1 MDSKRQHTLLG
12 MQSINVKQNLFFAE
26 RGSGIFSGGYLMASF
41 TSTFNIDNVIQTI
54 LRNEHH
60 IHRPEELL
68 QICNRAIDIL
78 KRQPVFLE
86 LKAPINVCG
95 DIHGQINDL
104 IRIFK
109 RVGIPGTTPYLFLGD
124 YVDRGENSIDV
135 ITLLLAFKI
144 KYPFNIFLLRGN
156 HECHDVNEIYSF
168 KEECIFKYGEFGN
181 SIWKMFNTVFQ
192 WLPLVALVENK
203 ILCLHGGIS
212 KSFFTEI
219 NSLDQLNNLR
229 REDLFTVAEQGLVC
243 DLLWADPN
251 EDNENVDWQ
260 INERGCSF
268 LFGKGTV
275 NNFCHKFNIDLVVRA
290 HEVQNN
296 GYKFYSEKLVTVF
309 SASNYCGEYGNNGA
323 VLKILRDL
331 TCVFEIFT
339 PDIMTHSILGQLP
352 PSRGGSHI
360 PVLMKKNLRRHR
372 ARTNSP
378 KPKGRILSVLKCNE
392 R

>member
-1 MDSKRQHTLLG
+1 MT
-12 MQSINVKQNLFFAE
+12 
-26 RGSGIFSGGYLMASF
+26 SF
-41 TSTFNIDNVIQTI
+41 TSTANVDHVIQTI
-54 LRNEHH
+54 LRNEHR
-60 IHRPEELL
+60 IHRPEDLL
-68 QICNRAIDIL
+68 DICNRAIDIL

-86 LKAPINVCG
+86 LKAPINICG

-109 RVGIPGTTPYLFLGD
+109 RIGIPGNTPYLFLGD

-168 KEECIFKYGEFGN
+168 KEECIFKYGDLLGN
-181 SIWKMFNTVFQ
+181 SIWRMFNTVFQ
-192 WLPLVALVENK
+192 WLPLVAVVENR
-203 ILCLHGGIS
+203 ILCVHGGIS
-212 KSFFTEI
+212 KSFFNEIHDLDEI
-219 NSLDQLNNLR
+219 NDLK
-229 REDLFTVAEQGLVC
+229 REELFTVAEEGLVC

-251 EDNENVDWQ
+251 EENENIDWQ
-260 INERGCSF
+260 VNERGCSF
-268 LFGKGTV
+268 LFGKSTV
-275 NNFCHKFNIDLVVRA
+275 NNFCRKFNLDLIVRA

-296 GYKFYSEKLVTVF
+296 GYKFCCDNKLVTVF

-323 VLKILRDL
+323 VLKINRNLQ
-331 TCVFEIFT
+331 CVFEIFV
-339 PDIMTHSILGQLP
+339 PDVMNHTILDEVPQN
-352 PSRGGSHI
+352 RIGGHV

-372 ARTNSP
+372 GRTNSP
-378 KPKGRILSVLKCNE
+378 RPRGRIQSLMRSVE